1 MSKVSLYRKYRP
13 QNFKNLV
20 GQDHIRTTLLNA
32 IKSGNPSHAY
42 LFCGPRGTGK
52 TSTARLLA
60 KALNCVD
67 PAEDGEPC
75 DKCDI
80 CVPIREGNLID
91 MIEIDAASNRGI
103 DEIRDLKDKINFAPT
118 RAKTKIYI
126 IDEVHMLTKEAF
138 NALLKTLEEPPNHV
152 FFVLATTE
160 VHKIPETIISRC
172 QRFDFKRIT
181 KKAIAARLMYIAQLE
196 NIKAEQEAID
206 TIAHI
211 SEGGMRDAIGLIEQL
226 TVEGVLTFDR
236 IKEVLGISGQSALET
251 LYKYIGTRD
260 PKSALN
266 EIQNLYSEG
275 TDLVQF
281 TKDFLE
287 FLRNKMLEALNANKL
302 QEIPYILVLIDNF
315 QEAYNKLK
323 IATIPQLPLEIAI
336 LKVAADLPKNIQV
349 PQAAP
354 TSNSTPTAPTPS
366 VAPAQPKTPE
376 KTIEVEKILSEVKI
390 ETVKPE
396 PEQISNKPPVQAATP
411 ATQQPEVAPEAP
423 STNIS
428 EQDRETPE
436 DKIALTIS
444 YVKENWARVVEL
456 IKTPFVRL
464 SFKGGKPTS
473 LENGVLKV
481 GFTSNFHK
489 EKVEA
494 TEAKIEIENAF
505 NKIFAGP
512 VKLDFEIINVALGT
526 SPTVTPQKPS
536 PKVVQ
541 PPQQPQP
548 KQAQAESQ
556 PKQPQP
562 AQTEQNSFGNS
573 SIEAPPTFEE
583 KRQSDLANQA
593 LDLFGG
599 ELIED

>member
-1 MSKVSLYRKYRP
+1 MSEVSLYRKYRP

-32 IKSGNPSHAY
+32 IKSGNPAHAY

-60 KALNCVD
+60 KALNCLN
-67 PAEDGEPC
+67 PGEDGEPC
-75 DKCDI
+75 DQCEI

-118 RAKTKIYI
+118 RAKNKIYI

-138 NALLKTLEEPPNHV
+138 NALLKTLEEPPSHV

-196 NIKAEQEAID
+196 NIDAQQEAID

-226 TVEGVLTFDR
+226 TVEGKLTFDR
-236 IKEVLGISGQSALET
+236 IKEVLGISGQSSLET
-251 LYKYIGTRD
+251 LYKYITKRD
-260 PKSALN
+260 AKAALN

-275 TDLVQF
+275 TDLIQF
-281 TKDFLE
+281 AKDFLE
-287 FLRNKMLEALNANKL
+287 FLRNKMLEALSANKS
-302 QEIPYILVLIDNF
+302 QDIPYILLLIDKF

-323 IATIPQLPLEIAI
+323 ITTIPQLPLEIAI
-336 LKVAADLPKNIQV
+336 LKVAADLPETIQV
-349 PQAAP
+349 PQ
-354 TSNSTPTAPTPS
+354 TSQSADAS
-366 VAPAQPKTPE
+366 E
-376 KTIEVEKILSEVKI
+376 KGTIEVEKVLAETEVEVKKDPQPDN
-390 ETVKPE
+390 TPSQTKT
-396 PEQISNKPPVQAATP
+396 PPT
-411 ATQQPEVAPEAP
+411 
-423 STNIS
+423 TNIS
-428 EQDRETPE
+428 EQERKIAE
-436 DKIALTIS
+436 DKIAFTIS

-456 IKTPFVRL
+456 IKTPFIRL
-464 SFKGGKPTS
+464 SFKEGKPTS
-473 LENGVLKV
+473 LENGLMKI

-489 EKVEA
+489 EKVES

-505 NKIFAGP
+505 NEIFEGP
-512 VKLDFEIINVALGT
+512 VKVGFEVIPMNLET
-526 SPTVTPQKPS
+526 S
-536 PKVVQ
+536 
-541 PPQQPQP
+541 
-548 KQAQAESQ
+548 
-556 PKQPQP
+556 
-562 AQTEQNSFGNS
+562 QTEDIQSDDIDQPTKTPPIAEAS
-573 SIEAPPTFEE
+573 SATAITPTIETPPTDEE
-583 KRQSDLANQA
+583 KRQTDLANQA
-593 LDLFGG
+593 LNLFGG
-599 ELIED
+599 ELIEE